1 VVILVVSNVAK
12 RQPHENN
19 LNSSMKQ
26 GGSARR
32 DTLQRATNVF
42 RPDQGGDRADASVRL
57 KSGARC
63 DEGVPRAS
71 AYHSK
76 CKARSIAPIS
86 RDEAPKPERD
96 SSFPPCFPPL
106 A

>member
-32 DTLQRATNVF
+32 DTSRGSLRALQ
-42 RPDQGGDRADASVRL
+42 DIL
-57 KSGARC
+57 
-63 DEGVPRAS
+63 
-71 AYHSK
+71 HHL
-76 CKARSIAPIS
+76 S
-86 RDEAPKPERD
+86 RDDLELRRRFQA
-96 SSFPPCFPPL
+96 
-106 A
+106 